1 MAILAKGHDKS
12 HDDKRRDTVIKT
24 VILLILA
31 FIIFVLATIAW
42 FTMNKSTSAAG
53 MSVKASSDLFEIATI
68 GDNGVR
74 NDEQI
79 TLLAPEYKYG
89 TAKTIDGDEYY
100 TSEGTGGSLKLR
112 YTANDSEIAPGGN
125 GKLSLYVI
133 PKIDSGFDVTV
144 SLNVIAYAE
153 IDIYDE
159 NGDPVYK
166 LDDNDQYILDENGNK
181 VVDTEL
187 VEIISAE
194 DFTAK
199 ATAVHNQQAV
209 ADVDEYVSAA
219 SFLRGHIVFF
229 GGEGDTESASESAR
243 YYFTTP
249 YRTRT
254 FDQTISAGNKGK
266 AVQVPIYWMW
276 TNTLGQLAL
285 PDNVSGKR
293 SGYPVLADNDPDK
306 SEIITYL
313 TDNRADI
320 FANNGSSTAGDITA
334 VSTHVDSATNFDNT
348 AFNRLSA
355 GYNEA
360 DRLIGTRIAYFLIEV
375 TVNSAD

>member
-1 MAILAKGHDKS
+1 MAFLAKGHDKS

-53 MSVKASSDLFEIATI
+53 MSVKASSDYFEIATI

-79 TLLAPEYKYG
+79 TLLAPEYQYG

-112 YTANDSEIAPGGN
+112 YTSGDSEIAPGGN
-125 GKLSLYVI
+125 GELSLYVI
-133 PKIDSGFDVTV
+133 PKIDDSFDITV
-144 SLNVIAYAE
+144 NLNVVAFAE
-153 IDIYDE
+153 IDKYDE
-159 NGDPVYK
+159 NNALVYK
-166 LDDNDQYILDENGNK
+166 VDDNDGFILDDYGNK
-181 VVDTEL
+181 IVDTEL
-187 VEIISAE
+187 IEITSAA
-194 DFTAK
+194 DFITK

-209 ADVDEYVSAA
+209 ANAAEYVAA
-219 SFLRGHIVFF
+219 AKYLRGHIVFF
-229 GGEGDTESASESAR
+229 GGPGDTTSATESAR

-254 FDQTISAGNKGK
+254 IAQTINAGNQGN

-293 SGYPVLADNDPDK
+293 NGYPVLADNDTDK
-306 SEIITYL
+306 SEIIAYL
-313 TDNRADI
+313 TENSEDI
-320 FANNGSSTAGDITA
+320 FANNSSSTADYITV
-334 VSTHVDSATNFDNT
+334 VSTHVDSSSGFNNT
-348 AFNRLSA
+348 AFNNLST

-360 DRLIGTRIAYFLIEV
+360 DRLIGTRIAYFMIEV
-375 TVNSAD
+375 TVSAND